1 MEVNVN
7 FIFFEE
13 LQDKPEESGDLLR
26 IVVVREG
33 ENAGAALEDNSP
45 DFFPLQL
52 E

>member
-7 FIFFEE
+7 FIFF
-13 LQDKPEESGDLLR
+13 QDLKDRSEDAGDVLR
-26 IVVVREG
+26 IVIVREG
-33 ENAGAALEDNSP
+33 KNPEAALDDSSS